1 MEKNTYD
8 KSIMRTG
15 SCNNRNKSIDIAKG
29 LLILCVVIGHGT
41 QNQSLSDFMYRFH
54 MPLFLILSGCFLKK
68 VEDVGTYAKMKATR
82 LLTPY
87 LIYMA
92 IDFLFFDHLHNFS
105 RIIHYLYGG
114 RFINGVY
121 WYITSLYIA
130 LVAAAI
136 LLKKLNKKQLVVIGI
151 VFGGIAIIESN
162 TIGSISLLKRPGI
175 PFDADVSLLVLS
187 YLIVGYILKDKIV
200 DLFQRKSF
208 KLDIMAVGV
217 AAVLILEHL
226 LMETYGIPRQIDMKL
241 VVYTNPISVYIIP
254 VLYGFVIARLS
265 AFIERNCERMSRCLS
280 YVGSITIPIMFLH
293 EPLNRFCLLSNY
305 LLIYLLIGMGIPVL
319 LSITVSKFEC
329 CKYFG
334 IPKRKIVVPD
344 IGDKE

>member
-130 LVAAAI
+130 LVVAVI
-136 LLKKLNKKQLVVIGI
+136 LLNKLNKKQLMVIGI
-151 VFGGIAIIESN
+151 VGGGTAIIESN
-162 TIGSISLLKRPGI
+162 IIGSISLLKRPGI

-187 YLIVGYILKDKIV
+187 YLIVGYILKDRIV
-200 DLFQRKSF
+200 DLFQRQSL
-208 KLDIMAVGV
+208 KLDVIAIGV
-217 AAVLILEHL
+217 IGLLILEHL
-226 LMETYGIPRQIDMKL
+226 LMEKYGVSRQIDMKL
-241 VVYTNPISVYIIP
+241 VVYKNPISVYIIP
-254 VLYGFVIARLS
+254 TLYGFVIARLS
-265 AFIERNCERMSRCLS
+265 E
-280 YVGSITIPIMFLH
+280 
-293 EPLNRFCLLSNY
+293 
-305 LLIYLLIGMGIPVL
+305 
-319 LSITVSKFEC
+319 TV
-329 CKYFG
+329 
-334 IPKRKIVVPD
+334 RKSL
-344 IGDKE
+344 

>member
-130 LVAAAI
+130 LVVAVI
-136 LLKKLNKKQLVVIGI
+136 LLNKLNKKQLMVIGI
-151 VFGGIAIIESN
+151 VGGGTAIIESN
-162 TIGSISLLKRPGI
+162 IIGSISLLKRPGI

-187 YLIVGYILKDKIV
+187 YLIVGYILKDRIV
-200 DLFQRKSF
+200 DLFQRQSL
-208 KLDIMAVGV
+208 KLDVIAIGV
-217 AAVLILEHL
+217 IGLLILEHL
-226 LMETYGIPRQIDMKL
+226 LMEKYGVSRQIDMKL
-241 VVYTNPISVYIIP
+241 
-254 VLYGFVIARLS
+254 
-265 AFIERNCERMSRCLS
+265 
-280 YVGSITIPIMFLH
+280 
-293 EPLNRFCLLSNY
+293 
-305 LLIYLLIGMGIPVL
+305 
-319 LSITVSKFEC
+319 
-329 CKYFG
+329 
-334 IPKRKIVVPD
+334 
-344 IGDKE
+344 

>member
-1 MEKNTYD
+1 M
-8 KSIMRTG
+8 
-15 SCNNRNKSIDIAKG
+15 
-29 LLILCVVIGHGT
+29 
-41 QNQSLSDFMYRFH
+41 
-54 MPLFLILSGCFLKK
+54 
-68 VEDVGTYAKMKATR
+68 
-82 LLTPY
+82 
-87 LIYMA
+87 
-92 IDFLFFDHLHNFS
+92 
-105 RIIHYLYGG
+105 
-114 RFINGVY
+114 
-121 WYITSLYIA
+121 
-130 LVAAAI
+130 
-136 LLKKLNKKQLVVIGI
+136 
-151 VFGGIAIIESN
+151 IAIIESN

-187 YLIVGYILKDKIV
+187 YLIVGYKIV

-319 LSITVSKFEC
+319 LSITVSNYK
-329 CKYFG
+329 
-334 IPKRKIVVPD
+334 
-344 IGDKE
+344 